1 LLSAI
6 STVKS
11 CRNSSRNST
20 PRSIRL
26 KELDGV
32 ER

>member
-6 STVKS
+6 STVRS